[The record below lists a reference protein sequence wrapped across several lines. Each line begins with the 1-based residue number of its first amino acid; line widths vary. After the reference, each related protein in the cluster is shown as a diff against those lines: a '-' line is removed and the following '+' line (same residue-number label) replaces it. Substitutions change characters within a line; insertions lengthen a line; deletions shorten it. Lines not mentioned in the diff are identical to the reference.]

1 MFRGGTKMFADIVDT
16 PQRFK
21 ARIDLG
27 MFEFFDHNEIDV
39 SLKTVYIKI

>member
-1 MFRGGTKMFADIVDT
+1 MIVCRGGDKNLADVIDT

-27 MFEFFDHNEIDV
+27 MFEFFERDEIDV
-39 SLKTVYIKI
+39 GC